1 LKGVK
6 NTNFIYTYSPNKE
19 REFIFSRII
28 MLAIRFNRVG
38 KRNRAHFRIV
48 VQEHTIAP
56 GGTHVEV
63 LGSYDPHLKKSV
75 LKADRIKYWIEKGA
89 QTSESAHNLFLKE
102 GIIEGKKK
110 PIYMK
115 QPKKAEVVEEKG
127 IVPEVAVETPEA
139 TKEAPVAAVAEETPV
154 VEAVAEAPKETPA
167 EAPKEEV
174 AEKTEEVKA

>member
-1 LKGVK
+1 
-6 NTNFIYTYSPNKE
+6 
-19 REFIFSRII
+19 

-115 QPKKAEVVEEKG
+115 QPKKAEVAEEKE
-127 IVPEVAVETPEA
+127 IKKEEAAAEKTPEA
-139 TKEAPVAAVAEETPV
+139 VAETPAEV
-154 VEAVAEAPKETPA
+154 AAEAPKETPA

-174 AEKTEEVKA
+174 VEKAEVKTEEVKAE